1 MTKTFII
8 EKGQKP
14 TEEQIHEIRE
24 AAKRPVV
31 FDEDCPE
38 MSPAMEK
45 AFRCAVTQR
54 NRRKQA

>member
-1 MTKTFII
+1 MIKTITI

-14 TEEQIHEIRE
+14 TEEQIQEIRE
-24 AAKRPVV
+24 AAKYPIA

-45 AFRCAVTQR
+45 AFRCAVAQR

>member
-14 TEEQIHEIRE
+14 TEEQVQEIRE

>member
-14 TEEQIHEIRE
+14 TEEQIQEIRE

-45 AFRCAVTQR
+45 AFRCTVTQR

>member
-8 EKGQKP
+8 EKDQKP
-14 TEEQIHEIRE
+14 TEEQIQEIRE

-45 AFRCAVTQR
+45 AFRCAVIQR